1 MTFDKIKIRV
11 FFSIHICFPLISLSE
26 RLCKFMHCHSNL
38 EFKLRLYII
47 SLPRS
52 IHEKVKP
59 EGGGLKIKYIN
70 KTKAK
75 NKKWNTKLFP
85 SMILKKW
92 TGYIKLQRV
101 NSNLLKTLFI
111 QAVQLSTTNKDTT
124 LNLRQVL

>member
-26 RLCKFMHCHSNL
+26 RLCRFMHCHSNL

-75 NKKWNTKLFP
+75 NKNGTQTYFC
-85 SMILKKW
+85 MILKKW